1 MEVFLILLSYS
12 PRNIF
17 ASIHTNLGYC
27 FSTFSTVKIWYHTA
41 AYFSSTIVPCTQC
54 KAANNTQL
62 SNQAKEA
69 YFKRIKMYIY
79 CLFTKWVVTKKIKLK
94 YPSREGCKRGG
105 LRGWARVVISPP
117 RLSSSLLSP
126 RPCPVPVPVPSS
138 PPLSSPRPFRPR
150 RPRVVSLSSTL
161 DPPYERGL
169 VAVVVGIRP
178 VLVVVVPSSLS
189 LSPRPRPVVVVP
201 SSLSSLSSR
210 RHSLVPSSSSSGP
223 CPVRRHL

>member
-79 CLFTKWVVTKKIKLK
+79 CPFTKWVVTKKIKLK
-94 YPSREGCKRGG
+94 YPSREGCKGG
-105 LRGWARVVISPP
+105 GAKGVGPRCHLPAAFVVLASFPSPSP
-117 RLSSSLLSP
+117 CSCSRSCSRSRPLVRFVLAVLASSRYLA
-126 RPCPVPVPVPSS
+126 
-138 PPLSSPRPFRPR
+138 PLIHPTS
-150 RPRVVSLSSTL
+150 
-161 DPPYERGL
+161 RGL
-169 VAVVVGIRP
+169 
-178 VLVVVVPSSLS
+178 
-189 LSPRPRPVVVVP
+189 
-201 SSLSSLSSR
+201 
-210 RHSLVPSSSSSGP
+210 
-223 CPVRRHL
+223 